1 MNVLLF
7 SFLLLLVQG
16 NEPYVLLRSKG
27 AGESFGELA
36 MMYDTTRNATVKS
49 TTHALLWAVDRV
61 TFKAILGEHLT
72 GSSTA
77 QVIKELTTTSIHTL
91 CKKDPLHNDHKPL

>member
-1 MNVLLF
+1 MF
-7 SFLLLLVQG
+7 CSFLLLCLVQG
-16 NEPYVLLRSKG
+16 KEPYVLLRSKG

-49 TTHALLWAVDRV
+49 TTNALLWAVDRV

-77 QVIKELTTTSIHTL
+77 QVIKRTNYYFCTYTVQEGS
-91 CKKDPLHNDHKPL
+91 PP

>member
-1 MNVLLF
+1 MF
-7 SFLLLLVQG
+7 CSFLLLLLVQG
-16 NEPYVLLRSKG
+16 KEPYVLLRSKG

-77 QVIKELTTTSIHTL
+77 QVIKELTTASGHTL
-91 CKKDPLHNDHKPL
+91 CKKDPLHNDHKSL